1 MKIGIKHTL
10 ESIWLCMKYPF
21 LYPRNRWNGFH
32 YNNWAFEEKI
42 NGKRNFWPKPMIEK
56 EGWLQ
61 KGFIL
66 NIDQETFKST
76 RDVKNWWY
84 ALLFYVGNFIYKYP
98 MQWIHCI
105 PTYTEWDAMDG
116 MPGWKKTFGDQM
128 LKEVKAQLKKDK
140 CLYSWRITD
149 VKEKWGSLRLYSN
162 FASDELQKI
171 INKYD
176 DLSYET
182 CIRCGE
188 PAKIIT
194 DGYVLPYCE
203 HCWANMEHPHKI
215 GMYKI
220 DGKKWVDADQI
231 IISDKKLQ

>member
-1 MKIGIKHTL
+1 
-10 ESIWLCMKYPF
+10 MKYPF
-21 LYPRNRWNGFH
+21 LYPRNRWTGNH
-32 YNNWAFEEKI
+32 YDNWKFERILYGHKYVFKSQYGETPCEEKGWYQKAFII
-42 NGKRNFWPKPMIEK
+42 NFNENECKTTVEI
-56 EGWLQ
+56 
-61 KGFIL
+61 
-66 NIDQETFKST
+66 
-76 RDVKNWWY
+76 KNLWY
-84 ALLFYVGNFIYKYP
+84 ALLFYVGKFIYNYP

-105 PTYTEWDAMDG
+105 PTYTEWDAMDD
-116 MPGWKKTFGDQM
+116 MPGWKKAFGDQM
-128 LKEVKAQLKKDK
+128 LKEIKTQLKKDK

-149 VKEKWGSLRLYSN
+149 LKEKYGSLRLYSN
-162 FASDELQKI
+162 FASVELQNI

-231 IISDKKLQ
+231 IVSDKKLGDK